1 MQYVVELSRIA
12 ERCRFSDN
20 LENVLCDR
28 LACGI
33 QDSHIQRRLLAEPN
47 LTFGKAFELAQ
58 ALKSA
63 DRDAKTLLSVPPA
76 VHAVTNSYNPQN
88 RRSNSKKPDWL
99 CYHCGGQHWDCDC
112 RFKDAE
118 CRNCKKKGHIARA
131 CRSRPPQPTTPRKN
145 NS

>member
-12 ERCRFSDN
+12 ERCRFGDN

-88 RRSNSKKPDWL
+88 RRSNSKKPNWL